1 MASSSS
7 SQDFFDLIP
16 MESESAESSMSFMPL
31 DSESPL
37 PELELVIDTGHVDS
51 SSDSFDESVFET
63 VAESATRPMKSGDI
77 WIDGDSI
84 MTVCPDCSAP
94 ISIRHWL
101 MHANC
106 WRCGTVVQLTAW
118 QEAQVRRLLNES
130 DDVEE
135 AEIATAQ
142 VQPAVVFKKPKPT
155 LAYVDI
161 RQQAVTDQLRLW
173 AKRLLRNTPAWLSSF
188 LIHLIL
194 LIMMGLIDQTS
205 QIESPAITLSVEVDT
220 MDQEGGNIVETNY
233 DQEEEYELPLPE
245 DVDPEDVEQMENVF
259 KVNFFGT
266 VNCIKAV
273 EQYFRDKKKGIIA
286 IVSSIAGYRGLPNS
300 TGYGPS
306 KSALNNL
313 AESLYFDFKRYN
325 VRVCL
330 VSPGF
335 IKTPMTDKNDFKM
348 PFLKTPE
355 YAADQIYEGLVNKN
369 IFEIHFPK
377 SLTITLKLL
386 SFLPSKIY
394 FGLVGKL
401 TKYQK
406 K

>member
-1 MASSSS
+1 MNKK
-7 SQDFFDLIP
+7 
-16 MESESAESSMSFMPL
+16 
-31 DSESPL
+31 
-37 PELELVIDTGHVDS
+37 T
-51 SSDSFDESVFET
+51 
-63 VAESATRPMKSGDI
+63 I
-77 WIDGDSI
+77 WITGGSTGI
-84 MTVCPDCSAP
+84 GKALAIKFASKGWNVAVSA
-94 ISIRHWL
+94 
-101 MHANC
+101 
-106 WRCGTVVQLTAW
+106 
-118 QEAQVRRLLNES
+118 RRSELLNELS
-130 DDVEE
+130 NSYENISGFPLDVTDKEKCKEIFDD
-135 AEIATAQ
+135 IKQ
-142 VQPAVVFKKPKPT
+142 KYQN
-155 LAYVDI
+155 VDI
-161 RQQAVTDQLRLW
+161 CFFSTGTW
-173 AKRLLRNTPAWLSSF
+173 
-188 LIHLIL
+188 
-194 LIMMGLIDQTS
+194 
-205 QIESPAITLSVEVDT
+205 
-220 MDQEGGNIVETNY
+220 
-233 DQEEEYELPLPE
+233 
-245 DVDPEDVEQMENVF
+245 DPKKEKDIDVEQIENVF

-266 VNCIKAV
+266 VNSIKAV
-273 EQYFRDKKKGIIA
+273 EQYFRDKKSGIIT

-355 YAADQIYEGLVNKN
+355 YAADQIYEGLINKK

-386 SFLPSKIY
+386 SFLPSKMY
-394 FGLVGKL
+394 FYLVGKL